1 MYHGGCPPH
10 HDATSWGT
18 VHANGK
24 LVTCLWQ
31 DSSVSFEGFL
41 EVKNTDIILV
51 PTWSNIKSTM
61 IFQDFPLALFC
72 FIILFGNMSFG
83 ESVSHASVTSVM
95 WVLRK
100 MNDRILKHM
109 TQPSY
114 WPSSSASRKG
124 TSSRSCAID
133 IIDMKSTKIKRWMLS
148 MNLNNSQKVLLD
160 PFKCLLNTCL
170 SWKPRKH
177 HAVEQKIIKHLI
189 WYYCGAFTDLMT
201 SICFTILCSLAESAL
216 GPEEIN

>member
-83 ESVSHASVTSVM
+83 GVCESCQRDLGDVGPAQDEWQDPEAHDTAFLLTFFECFE
-95 WVLRK
+95 
-100 MNDRILKHM
+100 
-109 TQPSY
+109 
-114 WPSSSASRKG
+114 KG
-124 TSSRSCAID
+124 D
-133 IIDMKSTKIKRWMLS
+133 IIEELCYR
-148 MNLNNSQKVLLD
+148 
-160 PFKCLLNTCL
+160 
-170 SWKPRKH
+170 H
-177 HAVEQKIIKHLI
+177 HWHEKYENKEVNALH
-189 WYYCGAFTDLMT
+189 
-201 SICFTILCSLAESAL
+201 ES
-216 GPEEIN
+216 E